1 MNNLPLWLLPSRKE
15 ENGELSPLLPGLVVH
30 SDFKRLLIKVIL
42 GPWVLFTVFSLFYA
56 YLWYSLPHIL
66 VLISTVALA
75 ANVTRCVLRFIDRLH
90 DRAYI
95 CALCG
100 IAIALGSVA
109 GWYNFNI
116 NARHYHEFGDR
127 RHYTNVWPEE
137 SADSHRDASA
147 LVFSATVKPDVSL
160 ALAYHA
166 VGSTYCVA
174 PIKIWGVQSKNPV
187 QYWAAGKDCCDAR
200 NTFRCDDAW
209 VPKARGGLVISNGD
223 LPYYAQAAKIAAAT
237 AGLASAP
244 EPIFVQWVLDL
255 GRARNLFLEK
265 TAVFW
270 AVSSLTYFPICLVLA
285 LGAPTVA
292 KLLTKSTGR

>member
-1 MNNLPLWLLPSRKE
+1 
-15 ENGELSPLLPGLVVH
+15 LSPLLPGLVVH
-30 SDFKRLLIKVIL
+30 DNLNRLLIKVIC
-42 GPWVLFTVFSLFYA
+42 GPWMLFTVFSLFFA

-66 VLISTVALA
+66 VLISAVAFA
-75 ANVTRCVLRFIDRLH
+75 ANVTRCVLRVMSRLH

-100 IAIALGSVA
+100 VAIVLGSVA
-109 GWYNFNI
+109 GWYNFTI

-147 LVFSATVKPDVSL
+147 LVFSATVKPDVTL

-166 VGSTYCVA
+166 LGTTYCVA
-174 PIKIWGVQSKNPV
+174 PIKIWGVQPKNAV
-187 QYWAAGKDCCDAR
+187 QYWAAGKDCCDSR
-200 NTFRCDDAW
+200 NNFRCDDAW

-223 LPYYAQAAKIAAAT
+223 QPYYAQAAKIAAAT
-237 AGLASAP
+237 AGLTSAP

-255 GRARNLFLEK
+255 GRARNRFLEK

-270 AVSSLTYFPICLVLA
+270 VLTSLTYLAISVILA
-285 LGAPTVA
+285 LGAPKVA
-292 KLLTKSTGR
+292 KLLMRSTGR